1 MNRISNSL
9 TRSLFVAALL
19 VVAWFATCR
28 LAAQDWWGSPKTGGP
43 GQRIFEANCA
53 GCHGLDGRGGDK
65 GVDIVGNLANL
76 NDAKLRNIIAK
87 GITGTA
93 MPAFPEINPQQVNSI
108 IAYLRALQG
117 VGAAQKI
124 PGDPA
129 HGKTLFFGTAGC
141 FHCHTFS
148 GKGGFMGPDLSSY
161 GANSSAGGVREAITK
176 RDRVPSVGYR
186 FGTVTT
192 VQGERLDGMIRNEDN
207 FSIQLL
213 TKDGAF
219 HFFQKSDLQ
228 KIERLDRSL
237 MPSNYGERLSPTEL
251 NDLVSFIMKSGS
263 NASKTTTEN
272 PWE

>member
-9 TRSLFVAALL
+9 TRSLFVAALW
-19 VVAWFATCR
+19 VVALFATCR
-28 LAAQDWWGSPKTGGP
+28 LPAQDWWNSPKTAGP
-43 GQRIFEANCA
+43 GQRIFDANCA

-76 NDAKLRNIIAK
+76 NDAKLRNIVAK

-93 MPAFPEINPQQVNSI
+93 MPAFPELNPQQVRSI
-108 IAYLRALQG
+108 IAYLRAMQG
-117 VGAAQKI
+117 VGAAEKL

-129 HGKTLFFGTAGC
+129 RGKTLFFGAAGC
-141 FHCHTFS
+141 FRCHTLS
-148 GKGGFMGPDLSSY
+148 GEGGFLGPDLSSY
-161 GANSSAGGVREAITK
+161 GGNSSAGGIREAITK
-176 RDRVPSVGYR
+176 RDRVPGAGYR
-186 FGTVTT
+186 FGTITT
-192 VQGERLDGMIRNEDN
+192 PQGERLEGMIRNEDN

-219 HFFQKSDLQ
+219 HFFQKADLQ
-228 KIERLDRSL
+228 KLERLDRSL
-237 MPSNYGERLSPTEL
+237 MPSDYGQRLSPTEL

-263 NASKTTTEN
+263 NASKTAPEN

>member
-1 MNRISNSL
+1 MNRISNSP

-19 VVAWFATCR
+19 VVALFVTCR
-28 LAAQDWWGSPKTGGP
+28 LPAQDWWGSPKTGGP

-76 NDAKLRNIIAK
+76 NDAKLRNIMAK

-93 MPAFPEINPQQVNSI
+93 MPPFPELNPQQVRSI
-108 IAYLRALQG
+108 IAYLRAMQG
-117 VGAAQKI
+117 VGAVEKL

-129 HGKTLFFGTAGC
+129 HGKTLFYGTAGC
-141 FHCHTFS
+141 FHCHTLS
-148 GKGGFMGPDLSSY
+148 GEGGFMGPDLSSY
-161 GANSSAGGVREAITK
+161 GANSSASGIRNAIVK
-176 RDRVPSVGYR
+176 RDRIPSAGYR
-186 FGTVTT
+186 SGAVTT
-192 VQGERLDGMIRNEDN
+192 TQGERLEGMIRNEDN

-219 HFFQKSDLQ
+219 HFFQKADLE
-228 KIERLDRSL
+228 KVEHLDHSL

-263 NASKTTTEN
+263 SASKTTTET